1 MQHNRHGRGIRGP
14 LAWPAVPAM
23 RPRAA
28 FFDELVIDALE
39 RIEARLGKPLGDL
52 RDIELAVEDVP
63 PSDPAPW
70 ETQIALAR
78 TFPAIHGQPARIVLY
93 RRPIESR
100 TSREEELAD
109 LIDEVVTE
117 QVAELIGVPPE
128 DLGRA

>member
-14 LAWPAVPAM
+14 LAWPPVPAM

-28 FFDELVIDALE
+28 LFDELVLDALE
-39 RIEARLGKPLGDL
+39 RIEGRLGKPLGL
-52 RDIELAVEDVP
+52 IELAVEDVP

-78 TFPAIHGQPARIVLY
+78 TFPAEHGNPARVVLY

-100 TSREEELAD
+100 TVREEELAD

-117 QVAELIGVPPE
+117 QVADLIGVPPE
-128 DLGRA
+128 DLGRE